1 MHPDS
6 PIMEVYNSSWRKP
19 AICSHFHC
27 WMKGQEI
34 HRKIMKHQSI
44 WRYQFLAMHP
54 WNVHFGNLFFTKTG
68 SEQTQQSASQ
78 WSQHPQPGCCNFL
91 IFYFFIWKS
100 YREGNQ
106 CCFAVATGVI
116 FVDSLAVPW
125 IAAFPESHT
134 NANVPVRKSL
144 EIYLQFWNPWLS
156 CSSKNAA
163 ICRVSKTSIAQIFP
177 PSPSQTH
184 QVFQHLLCA
193 GLRDLWPLHGKLKIR
208 YWDGKVSTSDIPFH
222 SVVNGKT
229 HQQIAGVQ
237 SETIY

>member
-6 PIMEVYNSSWRKP
+6 PIMEVYNSSWRSGNFILTSTVGWRVRKS
-19 AICSHFHC
+19 IGKSWNIHL
-27 WMKGQEI
+27 EI
-34 HRKIMKHQSI
+34 PVSCD
-44 WRYQFLAMHP
+44 
-54 WNVHFGNLFFTKTG
+54 
-68 SEQTQQSASQ
+68 ASLKC
-78 WSQHPQPGCCNFL
+78 PF
-91 IFYFFIWKS
+91 WKS
-100 YREGNQ
+100 VFHENSEWRNSTICLSMILASATNQ
-106 CCFAVATGVI
+106 DVVI
-116 FVDSLAVPW
+116 FWYFTFSFEKATEREINVVLQLPLGPSVDSLAVPW

-163 ICRVSKTSIAQIFP
+163 ICRVSKTSIAQILP

-229 HQQIAGVQ
+229 NQQISGVQ